1 MLLLNGR
8 YLATKWFVVKRCMP
22 EELTQRTKHGIG
34 WDRNQDGGSS
44 FEMIL
49 LNAGIEQIPALAD
62 SFEVTLGDDC
72 GLFGV
77 G

>member
-1 MLLLNGR
+1 MEVSLT
-8 YLATKWFVVKRCMP
+8 TKWFAVDRRTPKER
-22 EELTQRTKHGIG
+22 TRRTKHGAG

-49 LNAGIEQIPALAD
+49 LNAGIEQVPALAD